1 MFIKSP
7 FSSSNYLSKAIRR
20 FDLFS
25 PSLNCPMSRADP
37 VFHIDKHMA
46 DPDAPVPILLNPE
59 SLKICVTGGPGPDM
73 IAYIGTWGYGPSHF
87 ITKPIKLPPNWNELL
102 EKNKG
107 WESPTVK

>member
-1 MFIKSP
+1 
-7 FSSSNYLSKAIRR
+7 
-20 FDLFS
+20 
-25 PSLNCPMSRADP
+25 MSRADP

-46 DPDAPVPILLNPE
+46 APDAPVPILLNPE